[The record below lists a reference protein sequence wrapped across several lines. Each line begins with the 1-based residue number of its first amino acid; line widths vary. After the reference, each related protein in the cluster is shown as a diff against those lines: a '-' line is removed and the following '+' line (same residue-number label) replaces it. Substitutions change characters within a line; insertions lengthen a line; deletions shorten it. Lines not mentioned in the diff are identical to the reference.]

1 MNLEN
6 SSMYL
11 SGISLIGFVLY
22 LINMA
27 LYRFTEN
34 GEVDGLLTIVSLL
47 GGSAGI
53 LLAILLFDRKPEK
66 ENMMSRVFIA
76 SIFVIQLILFLVY
89 KGYHRNHLNLD
100 VVTFFLEYKFVLIY
114 VIIMNLLAF
123 LIYGVD
129 KRRAV
134 NDQRRIPNVTLL
146 GLAFIGGS
154 IGGLAA
160 VYCFRHK
167 TNKDYYTVGIPF
179 ILLMQIVVL
188 LFIMNI

>member
-11 SGISLIGFVLY
+11 LGINLIGFVLY

-34 GEVDGLLTIVSLL
+34 GEVDSLLTIASLL

-76 SIFVIQLILFLVY
+76 CIFVIQLILFLVY
-89 KGYHRNHLNLD
+89 KGYHGDYLNLN
-100 VVTFFLEYKFVLIY
+100 VVTFFLEHKFVLIY
-114 VIIMNLLAF
+114 VIIINLFAF
-123 LIYGVD
+123 LIYGID
-129 KRRAV
+129 KRKAV
-134 NDQRRIPNVTLL
+134 ND
-146 GLAFIGGS
+146 
-154 IGGLAA
+154 
-160 VYCFRHK
+160 
-167 TNKDYYTVGIPF
+167 
-179 ILLMQIVVL
+179 
-188 LFIMNI
+188 